1 IKVDNS
7 PKKEFISIFNFLKEG
22 DTLWMATEFGLVRHQ
37 ISKDTYKLYLT
48 NNLDYTLAKDQSGTL
63 WAGGFGD
70 GLLKYNPVNDTFDR
84 VPLSITDNEVIHITP
99 VSKDS
104 IWVHTWSDGIHA
116 MNINDYKTKQKTIN
130 GKSLIRSR
138 NSFIDSSGDIWLAS
152 DDGLYQI
159 HNNETTYYGS
169 LSNERVFSITED
181 LDNNIWVG
189 TAQGLNKINVA
200 TTEVEYFTQQEGLP
214 NDFIYGVESDHNGNI
229 WVSTNFGLSQFNPIT
244 EVFTNYTEQD
254 GLQNNEFNG
263 KAS

>member
-1 IKVDNS
+1 GLFKWDENHVLISAANRNYLINDSFECKEIVFLGDRGKTIKTTIRSVKKDAQGGVWLGTEGRGVLYYHPEQQKFKSHRIKVDNS

-138 NSFIDSSGDIWLAS
+138 NSFIDSS
-152 DDGLYQI
+152 
-159 HNNETTYYGS
+159 
-169 LSNERVFSITED
+169 
-181 LDNNIWVG
+181 
-189 TAQGLNKINVA
+189 
-200 TTEVEYFTQQEGLP
+200 
-214 NDFIYGVESDHNGNI
+214 
-229 WVSTNFGLSQFNPIT
+229 
-244 EVFTNYTEQD
+244 
-254 GLQNNEFNG
+254 
-263 KAS
+263 